1 MRSFLILLSLVFSQ
15 SLFSADTL
23 IVKSSLFNKK
33 MMSYRLITQEYITN
47 VNGYFLDIKI
57 DTCFLFLRRTDK
69 KFVYRITYHADEAG
83 KNPVKKSDPLKLAEY
98 IVRFDSASGKAAE
111 LMNWKDH
118 RDRLV
123 SDFSVQA
130 AAALISSM
138 QFEEQKNF
146 VNDEKIVR
154 KIVMPDISPLFSL
167 FGDTLRLDAEYM
179 RLKPVRSPMSGKDY
193 LILGSLTSEKPEG
206 TKNTILFHARNKAGE
221 VEKPQLLEEVK
232 EYLFKSA
239 PKDQPIPEIQS
250 VGLNSESDWQYNK
263 AQKNMIKI
271 SLADVLAINGQSRGN
286 IRMFELWD
294 QE

>member
-1 MRSFLILLSLVFSQ
+1 
-15 SLFSADTL
+15 
-23 IVKSSLFNKK
+23 
-33 MMSYRLITQEYITN
+33 MSYRLITQEYITN

-57 DTCFLFLRRTDK
+57 DTCYLFIRRTEK
-69 KFVYRITYHADEAG
+69 KNIYRITYHNDEAG
-83 KNPVKKSDPLKLAEY
+83 KNPVKKPDPLKLAEY
-98 IVRFDSASGKAAE
+98 IIRFDSLSGKAVE

-130 AAALISSM
+130 AAALISPL

-154 KIVMPDISPLFSL
+154 KIVMSDISPIFSL

-179 RLKPVRSPMSGKDY
+179 RLKPVRSPMSGQDY

-206 TKNTILFHARNKAGE
+206 TKNTILFHARNQAGE
-221 VEKPQLLEEVK
+221 VEKPKLLEEVK
-232 EYLFKSA
+232 QYLFQSS
-239 PKDQPIPEIQS
+239 PKDQPIPEIQA

-263 AQKNMIKI
+263 AQKNMVKI

-286 IRMFELWD
+286 IRVFELWD

>member
-1 MRSFLILLSLVFSQ
+1 MRSFFLLLSLTAGQ
-15 SLFSADTL
+15 YLFSADTL
-23 IVKSSLFNKK
+23 IVKSSLLNKK
-33 MMSYRLITQEYITN
+33 WMSYRLITQEYITN
-47 VNGYFLDIKI
+47 VNGYFLDVKV
-57 DTCFLFLRRTDK
+57 DTCYLFIRRTQQK
-69 KFVYRITYHADEAG
+69 HTYRITYHADEAG
-83 KNPVKKSDPLKLAEY
+83 KNPVTKPDPLKLAEY
-98 IVRFDSASGKAAE
+98 MVRFDSATGKAAE
-111 LMNWKDH
+111 LLNWKDH

-130 AAALISSM
+130 AAALISPM

-154 KIVMPDISPLFSL
+154 KIVMTDISPLFSI

-221 VEKPQLLEEVK
+221 VEKPQLMEEVK
-232 EYLFKSA
+232 EYLFQSS
-239 PKDQPIPEIQS
+239 PKDQPIPEVKT
-250 VGLNSESDWQYNK
+250 VGLNSEADWQYNK

-286 IRMFELWD
+286 IRLFELWD